1 MLSKLKGLGITG
13 VAIIITA
20 IIFILSG
27 LYIVNSGEEAVILRF
42 GAFQSVVTDAG
53 AKWRIPFID
62 KVYKANVSEIS
73 RLEFGFNTVEPGSS
87 DSTAKYSENLS
98 EALMLTGDENLAL
111 VEVIIQYKIIDAK
124 KYFFNVDSPITTL
137 RVISESS
144 IRRAIASHKL
154 DEALTDNKFGIQQ
167 EIKESLQRICDK
179 YEIGIAITAIQ
190 LQDVNPPREVDA
202 AFKDVSSALEDKNSE
217 INKANSYRNEKIPA
231 ARGNA
236 AQRINEAEGYKS
248 SRIDYA
254 KGDVANFLQIL
265 DKYQQ
270 GKQVT
275 RTRMYLEMMERV
287 LPSVDKYI
295 VDESGNTVK
304 FLPLSENT
312 VIPNP

>member
-53 AKWRIPFID
+53 AKWKIPFID

-73 RLEFGFNTVEPGSS
+73 RLEFGFSTVEQGSS
-87 DSTAKYSENLS
+87 DSMARYSENLN

-124 KYFFNVDSPITTL
+124 KYFFNVDSPIATL

-190 LQDVNPPREVDA
+190 LQDVNPPKEVDA

-287 LPSVDKYI
+287 LPGIDKYI